1 MCGIAGLWSPTPLA
15 EGEAVV
21 GHLARMARAL
31 RHRGPDDS
39 GTWSDGTVGLAHTR
53 LAIIDLTPTGRQP
66 MTDES
71 GRATIVYNGECYNF
85 AALRR
90 ELEARGRR
98 FRGGSDTEIILR
110 GYLEWGDGVV
120 GKLRGMFAFALWD
133 REKQRL
139 LLARDR
145 LGKKPLVYGW
155 HQGRFFFASEAKA
168 ILSWPGFPRRAD
180 LGAIHDYLTFQAAPA
195 PATAFQGI
203 WRLPPG
209 HVATLENGRFSLER
223 YWQAPR
229 PIDARV
235 PDGDSK
241 ECFLAIFDE
250 AVKLRMIS
258 DVPLGAFLSGGVDSG
273 AVVASMARAGAGT
286 VKTFTIGFAEDA
298 FDERKEAR
306 LVAERYGTDH
316 RDYVVTPDAAGLL
329 PLLAWH
335 YGEPFADASA
345 VPSYCVAEIAR
356 REVTVA
362 LNGDGGDEAFM
373 GYPVYR
379 ACRLSGAFDRV
390 PLALR
395 KIVAA
400 LARALPYGRSSHAAL
415 RRAVRFAQ
423 ELGEPRHR
431 RFGSWVATFA
441 DADKRRLYGDLL
453 ATDGARVSAD
463 RLAAYFVGDAPM
475 EAEASAADVANYLP
489 DVLLAKV
496 DIATMANSLEARS
509 PLLDHEVVEFALGLP
524 AEKRLANGR
533 TKAFLKDAMRDRL
546 PDEIVDRPKRGFAVP
561 LDAWFR
567 GPLRTMMRDTL
578 GSGATRARGLFR
590 PDEVERLMSS
600 HESGVENH
608 GNRLWSL
615 LMLELW
621 FRTWIDPAE
630 PPARP
635 EAPVLHVA

>member
-66 MTDES
+66 MSDERE
-71 GRATIVYNGECYNF
+71 RASIVYNGECYNF
-85 AALRR
+85 LTLRR
-90 ELEARGRR
+90 ELEAKGHR
-98 FRGGSDTEIILR
+98 FRGGSDTEVILR
-110 GYLEWGDGVV
+110 GYLEWGEGVIQR
-120 GKLRGMFAFALWD
+120 LRGMFALAIWD
-133 REKQRL
+133 RTRRRL

-155 HQGRFFFASEAKA
+155 HQGRLYFASEAKA
-168 ILSWPGFPRRAD
+168 ILAWPGFPRRAD
-180 LGAIHDYLTFQAAPA
+180 LAAIHDYLTFQAVPA

-203 WRLPPG
+203 FRLPPA
-209 HVATLENGRFSLER
+209 HYAVVEDGRLRLER
-223 YWQAPR
+223 YWQAPAATSSLAQ
-229 PIDARV
+229 PNDAQ
-235 PDGDSK
+235 
-241 ECFLAIFDE
+241 EQFLSLFDE
-250 AVKLRMIS
+250 AVKLRMIA
-258 DVPLGAFLSGGVDSG
+258 DVPLGAFLSGGIDSG
-273 AVVASMARAGAGT
+273 AVVASMARAGAGRI
-286 VKTFTIGFAEDA
+286 KTFTIGFAEDA

-316 RDYVVTPDAAGLL
+316 KEFVVTPDAAALL
-329 PLLAWH
+329 PTLTWH

-379 ACRLSGAFDRV
+379 ACRLSGAFDAL
-390 PLALR
+390 PLTLR
-395 KIVAA
+395 KLIAA
-400 LARALPYGRSSHAAL
+400 LARALPFGRSSLATL
-415 RRAVRFAQ
+415 RRALRFAQ
-423 ELGEPRHR
+423 ELAEPRHR

-441 DADKRRLYGDLL
+441 DADKRGLYGEGLL
-453 ATDGARVSAD
+453 REGARVSAD
-463 RLAAYFVGDAPM
+463 RLAPFFVGDAPM
-475 EAEASAADVANYLP
+475 EAEAAAADVANYLP

-496 DIATMANSLEARS
+496 DIATMANSLESRS
-509 PLLDHEVVEFALGLP
+509 PLLDHQVVEFALGLP
-524 AEKRLANGR
+524 AAARLTGNR
-533 TKAFLKDAMRDRL
+533 TKAFLKDAMRERL
-546 PDEIVDRPKRGFAVP
+546 PTEILERPKRGFAVP
-561 LDAWFR
+561 LDPWFR
-567 GPLRTMMRDTL
+567 GPLRALLRDTL
-578 GSGATRARGLFR
+578 ASDAARARGLFR
-590 PDEVERLMSS
+590 TEAVERLIAS
-600 HESGVENH
+600 HESGRENH

-621 FRTWIDPAE
+621 FRAWIDPAE